1 MVKQKSKTKLK
12 PEPVV
17 VASDES
23 ILAMLDELNAL
34 EESRQLSEE
43 IANEQLEQLAASM
56 GESRRKELARRKEA
70 RKRRLEREKAT
81 KAGKGAGIAIL
92 ELHQNPQESPQ
103 DALGATKGGSGGSLP
118 HPRKRR

>member
-43 IANEQLEQLAASM
+43 IANEQLEQLAVSM
-56 GESRRKELARRKEA
+56 GESRRKELARREEV
-70 RKRRLEREKAT
+70 RKQRLEREKAA
-81 KAGKGAGIAIL
+81 KAEKGVRIAIL
-92 ELHQNPQESPQ
+92 EPHQNPQEGPQ
-103 DALGATKGGSGGSLP
+103 DALGAAKGGSGGSLP